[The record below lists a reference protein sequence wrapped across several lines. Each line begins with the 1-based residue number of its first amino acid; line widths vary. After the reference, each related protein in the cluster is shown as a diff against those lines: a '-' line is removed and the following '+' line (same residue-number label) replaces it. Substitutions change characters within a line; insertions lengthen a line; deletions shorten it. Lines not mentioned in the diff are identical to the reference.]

1 MWHVRRHTNEVAR
14 PGFVDEFEPF
24 APTKARAAFHH
35 VDRRF
40 EFAVMVRAG
49 FGVGLDDYRAGP
61 KFLRADFGVRNGLGA
76 RHARRLRRVG
86 IQVAG
91 AHDAQPVI
99 FPVRGH
105 GHSGPSAVPKYS
117 IRRAVRAL

>member
-1 MWHVRRHTNEVAR
+1 MWHVRRHINEVAR

-24 APTKARAAFHH
+24 APTKPRAAFRH
-35 VDRRF
+35 VDRCF

-61 KFLRADFGVRNGLGA
+61 KLLRADFGVRNGLGA

-91 AHDAQPVI
+91 AHHAQPVI
-99 FPVRGH
+99 FFRQW
-105 GHSGPSAVPKYS
+105 
-117 IRRAVRAL
+117 